1 MSTLK
6 RYKELEKNA
15 YRKGTLMISQAGKSF
30 AETVRDFFA
39 SGRQKFTIMLVPHS
53 EKRVFNLQIS
63 KFALG
68 AAGFILVAVL
78 ACVLVFGL
86 RFGGTAR
93 QLAVKTES
101 LKDAQA
107 DLDSMR
113 DKTSQLLKAAKRFEL
128 SLTDTLGA
136 VGLDSQSKEKAAAQ
150 GGDLSS
156 FFDVRERTAGVL
168 SEVSEVERV
177 TEYLERTSEQVKQL
191 GQLYGTKYKLNDIP
205 TIWPIKSGR
214 GEISMYF
221 GQNRNPFTRL
231 WYIHQGVDIITLGIG
246 DPIAA
251 TADGEVI
258 QVAYDSSYGNYITIK
273 HQFGF
278 YTRYAHLQS
287 VRVSKGAK
295 VQQGD
300 TIGYLGNTGLTT
312 GPHLHYEIRLG
323 TSIVD
328 PIKYLNRP
336 KPKAIVPAGNL

>member
-1 MSTLK
+1 VSTLK

-15 YRKGTLMISQAGKSF
+15 YRKGSAMVSSAGKS
-30 AETVRDFFA
+30 AAQSVRDFFT
-39 SGRQKFTIMLVPHS
+39 SGREKFTIMLVPHS
-53 EKRVFNLQIS
+53 EKKVFNLQVS
-63 KFALG
+63 RFAL
-68 AAGFILVAVL
+68 AAAAFAFVAII
-78 ACVLVFGL
+78 ACSIVFGL
-86 RFGGTAR
+86 RYGGTAQ
-93 QLAVKTES
+93 QLSVKTES
-101 LKDAQA
+101 LKTAEA
-107 DLDSMR
+107 NLDSMR
-113 DKTSQLLKAAKRFEL
+113 DNTSKLLKAAKKFEL
-128 SLTDTLGA
+128 SLSDTLGV
-136 VGLDSQSKEKAAAQ
+136 VGDSRVKDDIKAQ

-156 FFDVRERTAGVL
+156 FFDVRERDTGSL
-168 SEVSEVERV
+168 REVSEVEKV
-177 TEYLERTSEQVKQL
+177 TDYLEQTSDQVKQL

-258 QVAYDSSYGNYITIK
+258 GVAYDSSYGNYITIK

-278 YTRYAHLQS
+278 YTRYAHLQLTK
-287 VRVSKGAK
+287 VTKGQK

-300 TIGYLGNTGLTT
+300 VIGYLGNTGLTT

-328 PIKYLNRP
+328 PLKYLNRP
-336 KPKAIVPAGNL
+336 KPKAIEPAGNL